1 MNSNKLFNIDIIAP
15 TNEDVKYLGE
25 VSKLNIFEFSGST
38 EFEPDGLFSTK
49 TFGPIGSTARN
60 ETMGYINVG
69 IPILHPKVYQNFMAL
84 GSMVVGIIYGKIR
97 AIFKNGEF
105 IEDSSG
111 STGLYFFLKHWPDMK
126 ISDNDS
132 DQRNAMIELNKRYAV
147 KNYLTNNILILPAGM
162 RDYTVKNNKPS
173 EDEINNLYR
182 SLLSASITLKN
193 NSIDINSPNMELYN
207 SIVIGLQEKFVEIYD
222 YIKNILEGKTGYIQ
236 NQWSKHGVKDGTR
249 NVITSTSTVVTNL
262 RDTNLVRPTDTIVGL
277 HQYIASISP
286 AAKRE
291 IVNFISNVFTGDNN
305 KAYLY
310 NIKTLKPE
318 LTEVSYK
325 DINTWT
331 SFEGLDKI
339 IKKFGQDDIKTMP
352 IKFNGKY
359 LGLVRDDGNNVEL
372 YFNTEVTDLTNVR
385 PLTYFEFIYLAVY
398 DIRDTFNGILTRFP
412 VESMTSSYFTTIHL
426 KTTTVDRKVNFK
438 FNGVEKEVFNY
449 PLLNSPAFNSM
460 TPHFY
465 RLEGIGGDNDGDQ
478 VSLYM
483 LMSDESIEEANS
495 LLFDIK
501 YYIKPDG
508 SLMNNP
514 SIPPADLLM
523 KHLTTT
529 LDTNTI
535 IMQANDLIG
544 VFTKE
549 ELIKKLN
556 KISNNNFTTLNNNI
570 YVLLND
576 KMDVLS
582 YVEYVYLNRNI
593 DNGTDYS
600 YFTETYGKRVRSDGY
615 IVINSF
621 SSDKKTIE
629 LFYKIL
635 EDDFNGYD
643 SVLEISNLNK
653 EQTEMLTLLNYK
665 KQDKIYIRYAI

>member
-352 IKFNGKY
+352 IK
-359 LGLVRDDGNNVEL
+359 
-372 YFNTEVTDLTNVR
+372 
-385 PLTYFEFIYLAVY
+385 
-398 DIRDTFNGILTRFP
+398 
-412 VESMTSSYFTTIHL
+412 
-426 KTTTVDRKVNFK
+426 
-438 FNGVEKEVFNY
+438 EK
-449 PLLNSPAFNSM
+449 
-460 TPHFY
+460 
-465 RLEGIGGDNDGDQ
+465 
-478 VSLYM
+478 
-483 LMSDESIEEANS
+483 
-495 LLFDIK
+495 
-501 YYIKPDG
+501 
-508 SLMNNP
+508 
-514 SIPPADLLM
+514 
-523 KHLTTT
+523 
-529 LDTNTI
+529 
-535 IMQANDLIG
+535 
-544 VFTKE
+544 
-549 ELIKKLN
+549 
-556 KISNNNFTTLNNNI
+556 
-570 YVLLND
+570 
-576 KMDVLS
+576 
-582 YVEYVYLNRNI
+582 
-593 DNGTDYS
+593 
-600 YFTETYGKRVRSDGY
+600 
-615 IVINSF
+615 
-621 SSDKKTIE
+621 
-629 LFYKIL
+629 
-635 EDDFNGYD
+635 
-643 SVLEISNLNK
+643 
-653 EQTEMLTLLNYK
+653 
-665 KQDKIYIRYAI
+665 

>member
-1 MNSNKLFNIDIIAP
+1 
-15 TNEDVKYLGE
+15 
-25 VSKLNIFEFSGST
+25 
-38 EFEPDGLFSTK
+38 
-49 TFGPIGSTARN
+49 
-60 ETMGYINVG
+60 
-69 IPILHPKVYQNFMAL
+69 
-84 GSMVVGIIYGKIR
+84 
-97 AIFKNGEF
+97 
-105 IEDSSG
+105 
-111 STGLYFFLKHWPDMK
+111 
-126 ISDNDS
+126 
-132 DQRNAMIELNKRYAV
+132 
-147 KNYLTNNILILPAGM
+147 
-162 RDYTVKNNKPS
+162 
-173 EDEINNLYR
+173 
-182 SLLSASITLKN
+182 
-193 NSIDINSPNMELYN
+193 
-207 SIVIGLQEKFVEIYD
+207 
-222 YIKNILEGKTGYIQ
+222 
-236 NQWSKHGVKDGTR
+236 
-249 NVITSTSTVVTNL
+249 
-262 RDTNLVRPTDTIVGL
+262 
-277 HQYIASISP
+277 
-286 AAKRE
+286 
-291 IVNFISNVFTGDNN
+291 
-305 KAYLY
+305 
-310 NIKTLKPE
+310 
-318 LTEVSYK
+318 
-325 DINTWT
+325 
-331 SFEGLDKI
+331 
-339 IKKFGQDDIKTMP
+339 
-352 IKFNGKY
+352 
-359 LGLVRDDGNNVEL
+359 
-372 YFNTEVTDLTNVR
+372 
-385 PLTYFEFIYLAVY
+385 
-398 DIRDTFNGILTRFP
+398 
-412 VESMTSSYFTTIHL
+412 
-426 KTTTVDRKVNFK
+426 
-438 FNGVEKEVFNY
+438 
-449 PLLNSPAFNSM
+449 M

-483 LMSDESIEEANS
+483 LMSDESIEEANN

-508 SLMNNP
+508 TLMNNP

-615 IVINSF
+615 VVINSF

-653 EQTEMLTLLNYK
+653 EQIEMLTLLNYK